1 MKCPNCGNV
10 NSSGANYC
18 THCNCSLTSNSGTQ
32 TQQSGQA
39 QQTVPGQPGA
49 SVQSAVQPSAP
60 VQQPPTGYTPPQPIQ
75 PNIPQQPPVPMRPPG
90 PSSYQYQPPYYYQSA
105 PIREKQPFSI
115 TDAYIII
122 GFVLAI
128 VGIFSYSFL
137 LLPVSI
143 FFSIIG
149 FVKRK
154 NARTLGLSIAGIVVG
169 VVACLIRIGL
179 LLNQLGFIPD
189 WLSAGIFY

>member
-10 NSSGANYC
+10 NNSDANYC

-49 SVQSAVQPSAP
+49 SGQPAMQPPAS
-60 VQQPPTGYTPPQPIQ
+60 VQQTPTGYVPPQS
-75 PNIPQQPPVPMRPPG
+75 NIPLQPPVPIRPPG
-90 PSSYQYQPPYYYQSA
+90 SSPYQYQPPYYYQPA
-105 PIREKQPFSI
+105 PIKEKQPFSI

-143 FFSIIG
+143 CFSIIG

-154 NARTLGLSIAGIVVG
+154 NTRTMGLSIAGIVVG

>member
-1 MKCPNCGNV
+1 L
-10 NSSGANYC
+10 SSP
-18 THCNCSLTSNSGTQ
+18 SGSQSQSTGQ
-32 TQQSGQA
+32 TQPTGQSQPSGQ
-39 QQTVPGQPGA
+39 
-49 SVQSAVQPSAP
+49 SAP
-60 VQQPPTGYTPPQPIQ
+60 VQSPTPVQQAPAGYIPPQPS
-75 PNIPQQPPVPMRPPG
+75 MRPPG
-90 PSSYQYQPPYYYQSA
+90 PSPYQYQPQYYYPPA
-105 PIREKQPFSI
+105 PIKEKQPFSI

-128 VGIFSYSFL
+128 VGIFAYSFL

-143 FFSIIG
+143 LFSIIG

-154 NARTLGLSIAGIVVG
+154 NARTLGLSVAGIVVG